1 MTGNEKR
8 GAGLVAS
15 RVTTQHISIATGL
28 TYDDLVRGFER
39 ELGRWDL
46 AAADRLLKSNA
57 SWSEVEREVDRMAGP
72 RGLMIFTRINQ
83 GEIISLS
90 GESKRCSLYLVGN
103 PVIAN
108 KIIGIDIRGSFY
120 VPFRVCLYDSITAG
134 SAVIS
139 YDRPS
144 SLLAGLEQP
153 ELNEISIM
161 LDEKIDGV
169 VNALRKT

>member
-1 MTGNEKR
+1 MKGNEKC
-8 GAGLVAS
+8 GAGLLAS
-15 RVTTQHISIATGL
+15 SVTIQHTSIATGL
-28 TYDDLVRGFER
+28 TYNDLVRGFER

-57 SWSEVEREVDRMAGP
+57 SWSEVEREVDRMAG

-90 GESKRCSLYLVGN
+90 GEVKWCSLYLVGN

-108 KIIGIDIRGSFY
+108 KIISIDVRGSFY
-120 VPFRVCLYDSITAG
+120 VPFRVCLYDSVTAG

-153 ELNEISIM
+153 ELKKIGLM
-161 LDEKIDGV
+161 LDQKIDGV
-169 VNALRKT
+169 VDALRKT

>member
-1 MTGNEKR
+1 MKSNEK
-8 GAGLVAS
+8 GGTGLPAS
-15 RVTTQHISIATGL
+15 SVTIRHTSIATGL

-72 RGLMIFTRINQ
+72 RGLAIFTRINQ

-90 GESKRCSLYLVGN
+90 GELKRSSLYLIGN
-103 PVIAN
+103 PVISN
-108 KIIGIDIRGSFY
+108 KIISIDIRGSFY
-120 VPFRVCLYDSITAG
+120 VPFQVCLYDSATAG

-144 SLLAGLEQP
+144 SFLAGLEHP
-153 ELNEISIM
+153 ELEKIGLM
-161 LDEKIDGV
+161 LDQKIDGV
-169 VNALRKT
+169 VDALRKT

>member
-1 MTGNEKR
+1 
-8 GAGLVAS
+8 
-15 RVTTQHISIATGL
+15 
-28 TYDDLVRGFER
+28 
-39 ELGRWDL
+39 
-46 AAADRLLKSNA
+46 
-57 SWSEVEREVDRMAGP
+57 
-72 RGLMIFTRINQ
+72 
-83 GEIISLS
+83 
-90 GESKRCSLYLVGN
+90 
-103 PVIAN
+103 
-108 KIIGIDIRGSFY
+108 